1 MAFRFV
7 PSRHDRSID
16 WSRQAITTSSHA
28 LPPTDWTSQQLLFMG
43 SSTPLYHRQVSLSP
57 QGSHQLPSSCM
68 SAHHQNGSDTDNYS
82 PFSGRFMYPSTEYRY
97 GNPGFY
103 YDPFH
108 FPNCV
113 ASQTYSHA
121 HPLQSHPVPVP
132 LYAIPT
138 PTMPMPPPT
147 SPADIFPVTTFDESL
162 SPLPSPPPLNPSHLP
177 SNETPGFV
185 PIPSVPTT
193 SPSSPILNMNF
204 DEVNNRDNPSLPFNS
219 TVLAR
224 DFGCQLSSNNTSL
237 VVIREAKKLSIP
249 HFDLNK
255 LSWFSFAMKLHAFL
269 IECDLGYLL
278 TELSTNVHNA
288 AHSKELMLELFK
300 KLQGSAISLLT
311 GLSTQRYYL
320 EGGRGIEMV
329 KALV

>member
-1 MAFRFV
+1 MALILTIILRSRAASCIRHQNTDMEILGSTMTHFTFQTV
-7 PSRHDRSID
+7 LPSRRKVTPIHYSLTLY
-16 WSRQAITTSSHA
+16 QY
-28 LPPTDWTSQQLLFMG
+28 LF
-43 SSTPLYHRQVSLSP
+43 T
-57 QGSHQLPSSCM
+57 
-68 SAHHQNGSDTDNYS
+68 
-82 PFSGRFMYPSTEYRY
+82 
-97 GNPGFY
+97 
-103 YDPFH
+103 
-108 FPNCV
+108 
-113 ASQTYSHA
+113 
-121 HPLQSHPVPVP
+121 

-138 PTMPMPPPT
+138 PTMPMPPPS
-147 SPADIFPVTTFDESL
+147 SPADIFPVTNFDESL
-162 SPLPSPPPLNPSHLP
+162 SPLPLPSPSPLNPSHLP